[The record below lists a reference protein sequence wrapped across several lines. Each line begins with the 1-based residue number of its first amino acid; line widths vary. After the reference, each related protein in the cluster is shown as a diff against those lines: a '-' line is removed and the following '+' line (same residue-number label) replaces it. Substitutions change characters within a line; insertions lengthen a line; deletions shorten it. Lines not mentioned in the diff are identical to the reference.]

1 MINTI
6 KELKEY
12 MLKTYGKYNITY
24 DTEAA
29 KSVIINGRRFKFPLS
44 EEQIK
49 RVVYD
54 KNWEDWLHKR
64 KITRI

>member
-1 MINTI
+1 MIKTI
-6 KELKEY
+6 KQLKEY

-24 DTEAA
+24 DSESA
-29 KSVIINGRRFKFPLS
+29 KSVIINGRRFRFPLS

-54 KNWEDWLHKR
+54 KNREN
-64 KITRI
+64 